1 MRCCTLLEDGPLLL
15 VFANG
20 RAVSFVDGNVLP
32 ADLLVAMLSQA
43 ESGCRVRKH
52 KPIGYMYVKITGSQE
67 GNHEG
72 PPHMQ
77 DDSSRRSEKE
87 TKAKYD

>member
-1 MRCCTLLEDGPLLL
+1 MSHWVPVL
-15 VFANG
+15 
-20 RAVSFVDGNVLP
+20 FVDGNVLP

-52 KPIGYMYVKITGSQE
+52 KLIGYTYLKITGSRE

-77 DDSSRRSEKE
+77 DDSSRRSDKE
-87 TKAKYD
+87 TEAKYN